1 MEKEGLYRRFQ
12 QPSHTFVAVT
22 LMKKVGLYRF
32 NQLFNAYHQHLKDK
46 KSLTLHG
53 VQSFICDILWDL
65 EVREKGQSLKL
76 IP

>member
-1 MEKEGLYRRFQ
+1 
-12 QPSHTFVAVT
+12 
-22 LMKKVGLYRF
+22 MKKVGLYRF
-32 NQLFNAYHQHLKDK
+32 NQLFKAHHQHFKDK